1 MRARGCDFGGTDTK
15 PPQDRDIWGDTV
27 SEEKGVGECTLQS
40 TKMSHIRSFKKK
52 KTRHCYS
59 SQNRMLSEEGQGL
72 QGLEAQCHLA
82 GAFDGRNSSE
92 SNKGL
97 TVF

>member
-40 TKMSHIRSFKKK
+40 TKMSHMRSFKKK
-52 KTRHCYS
+52 KNPPLLFLPEQDAFRRRTRS
-59 SQNRMLSEEGQGL
+59 AGL
-72 QGLEAQCHLA
+72 RSTVPL
-82 GAFDGRNSSE
+82 GRC
-92 SNKGL
+92 L
-97 TVF
+97 